1 MWSYDGAEV
10 CEPAG
15 LFLLNKLSKKFDKD
29 KIGLYR
35 NDGQSVFKNH
45 DGNQNDKVGEDIT

>member
-1 MWSYDGAEV
+1 M